1 MEFDRLIQA
10 NWGRSLA
17 TLIRLCGDFDAA
29 ENALQEACVIAWQ
42 QWSRDDAPANPS
54 AWLVATA
61 RHKLLDARRTARRR
75 AAREREWGT
84 QRSEVESLPE
94 VESFPD
100 DPLRLIFTCC
110 HPAIALEAQVAL
122 TLRTLSGLTTEEI
135 ARAFLVDPAA
145 MAQRLV
151 RAKRKI
157 RAAGIPYQTP
167 ASDQLAERLIPVCA
181 VLYLVFNEGY
191 AATSGERLIRA
202 DLCDEAI
209 RLTRIVVELL
219 PQAERPRALL
229 ALMLLHHA
237 RRRARLDG
245 EGVPVLLEDQ
255 DRSLWDA
262 KQIAEGLE
270 LTDALVHAGST
281 SDLTLEA
288 AIASLHMRAPTAA
301 ETPWRKIAALYELRY
316 REAPSPVVLLN
327 RAVAIAMADGIERGL
342 ALIDQLAASGALREY
357 HLLPAARAGL
367 LWRAQR
373 CDEAAASY
381 REALEHC
388 RNEPERRF
396 IQKRLSLLEAT

>member
-1 MEFDRLIQA
+1 
-10 NWGRSLA
+10 
-17 TLIRLCGDFDAA
+17 
-29 ENALQEACVIAWQ
+29 
-42 QWSRDDAPANPS
+42 
-54 AWLVATA
+54 
-61 RHKLLDARRTARRR
+61 
-75 AAREREWGT
+75 
-84 QRSEVESLPE
+84 
-94 VESFPD
+94 
-100 DPLRLIFTCC
+100 
-110 HPAIALEAQVAL
+110 
-122 TLRTLSGLTTEEI
+122 
-135 ARAFLVDPAA
+135 
-145 MAQRLV
+145 
-151 RAKRKI
+151 
-157 RAAGIPYQTP
+157 
-167 ASDQLAERLIPVCA
+167 

-191 AATSGERLIRA
+191 AATSGERLIRS

-288 AIASLHMRAPTAA
+288 AIASLHMRAPAAA